1 MDPNVA
7 YQMMADAMA
16 AGDRIAAYEHADN
29 LRTWMLGG
37 GFPPD
42 IPDAHYWINA
52 VWKFYRPAPAVLVR
66 GCLHF

>member
-1 MDPNVA
+1 
-7 YQMMADAMA
+7 
-16 AGDRIAAYEHADN
+16 
-29 LRTWMLGG
+29 MLGG

-52 VWKFYRPAPAVLVR
+52 VWTFYRPAPAVLVR